1 MLRGAGFEPSRRR
14 GVAPPVRRRRA
25 SPRPRPSSVHPAFL
39 IVPMPVDPEPGPGSP
54 DHTVFLCLKC
64 QLSALQFELALI
76 KVITSYPIPEGN
88 AGKFIR

>member
-1 MLRGAGFEPSRRR
+1 
-14 GVAPPVRRRRA
+14 
-25 SPRPRPSSVHPAFL
+25 
-39 IVPMPVDPEPGPGSP
+39 MPVDPEPGPGSP